1 MDIETR
7 VRRRRDGSRR
17 EGLIDLEALS
27 PVAHVPEPSGRGPT
41 LERLLDHLDPALDG
55 RLPPNAYVYGP
66 FGAGKS
72 AVVRALFD
80 HLAGLS
86 TATGGVVQTTTRG
99 QTPPVPSFV
108 TVDTRTADSEF
119 AFYHAVADGLTDEDV
134 PEHGVGT
141 TALRERVHDRL
152 ADADVGVVV
161 AVDHVGEPG
170 SLSAD
175 RLVELFAG
183 LPSTVSWLAV
193 GRDPPSE
200 VALTE
205 YTARSIQIDRY
216 GRQALV
222 DVLTARADDGTGR
235 RVLAYDHAR
244 RIAEWADGNAH
255 HALAAAFVAADRAQT
270 DDRAT
275 VSEADVTAALRSVP
289 RASVSVG
296 RVLALPAN
304 RRRVVAAVADLP
316 PDDRT
321 SVSAATDAVV
331 ADPAVDLSATTVR
344 RVLYELAEV
353 GILERVQTEATP
365 GKGRPPSR
373 VEVRF
378 PAAVVRRLLG
388 RA

>member
-7 VRRRRDGSRR
+7 VRRRRTGGEDA
-17 EGLIDLEALS
+17 GLIDLEALS
-27 PVAHVPEPSGRGPT
+27 PVAHAPEPSGRGPT

-86 TATGGVVQTTTRG
+86 TETGGVVHTTTRAR
-99 QTPPVPSFV
+99 TPPVPSFV
-108 TVDTRTADSEF
+108 TVDTRIADSEF
-119 AFYHAVADGLTDEDV
+119 GFYHAVLDGLVGEDV

-141 TALRERVHDRL
+141 TQLRERIHEQL
-152 ADADVGVVV
+152 ADAAVGVIV

-170 SLSAD
+170 SLSGD
-175 RLVELFAG
+175 RLAELFAG

-193 GRDPPSE
+193 GRDPPTE
-200 VALTE
+200 VSLTE

-222 DVLTARADDGTGR
+222 DVLTTRADDGTGR

-255 HALAAAFVAADRAQT
+255 HALAAAFVAADRARQ
-270 DDRAT
+270 DGRAT
-275 VSEADVTAALRSVP
+275 VSASDVTTAIRAVP
-289 RASVSVG
+289 RTSVSLG
-296 RVLALPAN
+296 RVLALPEN
-304 RRRVVAAVADLP
+304 RRRVLAVVAALPADE
-316 PDDRT
+316 RI
-321 SVSAATDAVV
+321 SVSTTTDAVV
-331 ADPAVDLSATTVR
+331 DDPSVDLSATTVR

-353 GILERVQTEATP
+353 GILERIQAEATA

-378 PAAVVRRLLG
+378 PAVVFRRLTG
-388 RA
+388 RE